1 MADLLGV
8 HSPFSRVSH
17 IVPCSSFHQVALTDA
32 DIMTATTCETF
43 HISFA
48 FSAQIVLL
56 EVNITSSG
64 LLKNIPTGLCI
75 RNGLTAIR

>member
-1 MADLLGV
+1 MYILPLLG
-8 HSPFSRVSH
+8 FRTLF
-17 IVPCSSFHQVALTDA
+17 PCSSFHQVALTDA